1 MKKVT
6 IRFFILIILALDF
19 KVFAN
24 DDDDGAK
31 PPSDPPKNAV

>member
-6 IRFFILIILALDF
+6 IIFFILIILALDF
-19 KVFAN
+19 QVFAN

-31 PPSDPPKNAV
+31 PQSD